1 MYKKLLKVKV
11 LIGRLIYKKL
21 VNILLCEARVK
32 FFRKLL
38 LIPAAVS
45 ISVPVAADIN
55 FGKENS
61 NLKQHQI
68 VQEVKSDGYLISEAN
83 PESRIEDSDSLEITV
98 TGTRNEKFV
107 DDVPASIKVIDIQ
120 DAKIKGASELKD
132 VLRYETGVSVEEI
145 KKGGYAPGAASEG
158 NVNIRGLDKNRVLFL
173 QDGIRLPSDFG
184 DSLSYKYGRGDY
196 VDFNTLKSVE
206 ILKGPGST
214 LYGSDAL
221 GGILSYRSIEA
232 KDLLEAGESFSVEI
246 PINYTGYNAG
256 KNGAIKIAAQDESS
270 GFSAIG
276 VFSILDSSETKPKDF
291 ESRDEWINTV
301 DKDGQ
306 TFYINAEKEL
316 DETKKIG
323 IIFEKLNRNSEI
335 KRGAKAIA
343 YENSRTLVY
352 SQKNRDLEVEKDK
365 LVISYEYKNGEVD
378 KIINS
383 FTAKAYLQ
391 NSKIDDTWD
400 DKLVSRG
407 TPQHRVSDYQLKDD
421 AFGVD
426 LQFGKDLNGNKLT
439 WGIDFSNSNNEY
451 LQNRDTTT
459 LSSGVVTPDN
469 KKRVPDSETKR
480 LGLYVQDEVTLGD
493 IDFTAGLRFDS
504 YDVSISRDNLFNNY
518 CSVGGT
524 MTCSVGELETSSV
537 TPKLGAIYDVNDNVS
552 LYGQYSKGFRAPTWG
567 ELNYVQNNLAMRYQ
581 ILSNP
586 DLKAEKSD
594 SFEIG
599 LRGNSDRNQF
609 RLATFYNTY
618 EDFIAIE
625 STTQTV
631 NGMRGILVQK
641 PVNKTEAE
649 IFGLE
654 LNNEFKISE
663 GSNGN
668 LTLINSATYLKGN
681 DTTENEALPDID
693 PFKAVTGLRYT
704 TSDKKWT
711 TELIATFVGKAR
723 VADSNKKVTSRGR
736 TTEYYHPD
744 AYTVFDAITK
754 YDVSDSFNVDLGI
767 YNLTDNRYYKYQNTL
782 SNGVSNTVSN
792 LERYSEPGRS
802 VKAGFNFK
810 F

>member
-1 MYKKLLKVKV
+1 M
-11 LIGRLIYKKL
+11 
-21 VNILLCEARVK
+21 K
-32 FFRKLL
+32 FFRQLL
-38 LIPAAVS
+38 VIPAA
-45 ISVPVAADIN
+45 ISLAVPVAAQIS
-55 FGKENS
+55 FEKENS
-61 NLKQHQI
+61 KIKHD
-68 VQEVKSDGYLISEAN
+68 EVSQDIASGGYLIADSS
-83 PESRIEDSDSLEITV
+83 PEFNNDESDSLQITV
-98 TGTRNEKFV
+98 TGTRNEKFA
-107 DDVPASIKVIDIQ
+107 DEVPASIKVINLE

-158 NVNIRGLDKNRVLFL
+158 NVNIRGLDRNRVLFL

-184 DSLSYKYGRGDY
+184 DSLGYKYGRGDY

-232 KDLLEAGESFSVEI
+232 KDLLDKGESFSVEI
-246 PINYTGYNAG
+246 PINYTGYNSG
-256 KNGAIKIAAQDESS
+256 KSGAIKIAGQDESV
-270 GFSAIG
+270 GISAVG

-291 ESRDEWINTV
+291 TNRDEWINNV

-306 TFYINAEKEL
+306 TFYINAEKKF
-316 DETKKIG
+316 DESQKIG
-323 IIFEKLNRNSEI
+323 IIVEKVNRDSDVS
-335 KRGAKAIA
+335 RGAEAIA
-343 YENSRTLVY
+343 YENSSTYVY

-365 LVISYEYKNGEVD
+365 VVLSYKYKNGELD
-378 KIINS
+378 KIIDS
-383 FTAKAYLQ
+383 FTAKAYIQ

-400 DKLVSRG
+400 DKLVLRG
-407 TPQHRVSDYQLKDD
+407 TPQHRVSDYQLKDE
-421 AFGVD
+421 AYGVD
-426 LQFGKDLNGNKLT
+426 LQFGKDINGNKLT
-439 WGIDFSNSNNEY
+439 WGLDFSNTNNEY
-451 LQNRDTTT
+451 LQDRTTT
-459 LSSGVVTPDN
+459 YTTSGVVIPDN
-469 KKRVPDSETKR
+469 KKRVPDSETQR
-480 LGLYVQDEVTLGD
+480 LGLYIQDEVTLGN

-504 YDVSISRDNLFNNY
+504 YDISISRDDLFNNY

-524 MTCSVGELETSSV
+524 MTCSVGELDESAV
-537 TPKLGAIYDVNDNVS
+537 TPKLGGIYDINDNLS
-552 LYGQYSKGFRAPTWG
+552 IYGQYSKGFRAPTWG
-567 ELNYVQNNLAMRYQ
+567 ELNYVQNNLAFRYQ

-594 SFEIG
+594 SFELG

-618 EDFIAIE
+618 EDFIATE
-625 STTQTV
+625 STIQTV

-641 PVNKTEAE
+641 PVNKTEAK
-649 IFGLE
+649 ILGLE

-663 GSNGN
+663 GSNGKF
-668 LTLINSATYLKGN
+668 TLINSATFLKG
-681 DTTENEALPDID
+681 DDETADEALPDID

-704 TSDKKWT
+704 TADDRWSTD
-711 TELIATFVGKAR
+711 LIATFVGKAR

-767 YNLTDNRYYKYQNTL
+767 YNLTDKRYYNYQNTL
-782 SNGVSNTVSN
+782 SNGVSTTVSN
-792 LERYSEPGRS
+792 LERYSQPGRS
-802 VKAGFNFK
+802 VKAGFTFK